1 MEWQGVPFFT
11 LNRTMKPKDKATHVF
26 YKGFDGYS
34 ANTTLDA
41 VMDDDTC
48 RGVKNPSAPHTPSQ

>member
-1 MEWQGVPFFT
+1 
-11 LNRTMKPKDKATHVF
+11 MKPKDKATHVF